1 MNDNAIKYLEDYFTT
16 VGKDTPV
23 GSAWDAVKKWHDE
36 TKEKKTSGCPCTL
49 VDPCGKNCSCSNSL
63 LSGGCTRCCSYGS
76 LEQRK
81 AMAQRIVDMEEEFKE
96 YALETFYEIATLEK
110 TGEHEGWY
118 CTNARSS
125 AVGLGDRL
133 VELGVFKKSDKG
145 FGRVQY
151 FRSINEG

>member
-1 MNDNAIKYLEDYFTT
+1 MKHL
-16 VGKDTPV
+16 
-23 GSAWDAVKKWHDE
+23 DE
-36 TKEKKTSGCPCTL
+36 KQIIEMF
-49 VDPCGKNCSCSNSL
+49 D
-63 LSGGCTRCCSYGS
+63 
-76 LEQRK
+76 
-81 AMAQRIVDMEEEFKE
+81 
-96 YALETFYEIATLEK
+96 K
-110 TGEHEGWY
+110 TGEHAGWY

>member
-1 MNDNAIKYLEDYFTT
+1 MIIVTTLSEVLHSCRDWIDFCNDKKYNEWAVNEGGGDVEVRLTIEEAIKHGIIDSESREIIRNL
-16 VGKDTPV
+16 
-23 GSAWDAVKKWHDE
+23 
-36 TKEKKTSGCPCTL
+36 
-49 VDPCGKNCSCSNSL
+49 
-63 LSGGCTRCCSYGS
+63 
-76 LEQRK
+76 Q
-81 AMAQRIVDMEEEFKE
+81 EEVRE
-96 YALETFYEIATLEK
+96 YALDAFHEIATLEK
-110 TGEHEGWY
+110 DGEHEGWY